1 MSDLDAVTRIEL
13 TPVNVPF
20 KAIVRQAMLAGA
32 GGLGM
37 AIPSDEPWLGG
48 DFVICR
54 LETGNGTT
62 GLGEAYIWLPETG
75 QTTGQIIDVIKVA
88 LHRYVIGE
96 NPGNFKKIKARMDV
110 NVARNEVAKGLLDI
124 ALYDLVGKLTNKPV
138 HEIIGGKRCET
149 LPLAALVP
157 LGKLESMVEYALVF
171 KEMGYKTLR
180 VKLGTSIQDDATI
193 MAAIRDAVGPKIR
206 LRVDYNQAYAV
217 PDAITA
223 IQAIEPFDIDVA
235 EQPVAM
241 DDYLGMKTVQERV
254 KTPLM
259 AHEGCFTFKDF
270 VILAHIGAVR
280 VLGLNSE
287 RPGGMTAALDCIK
300 YAHGLG
306 FGTVIH
312 NQPLGIASAMLAHLA
327 CVTWDVLGHDVELFG
342 DMMWEDDLIK
352 KPLPCKRGRMIVPSE
367 AGYGVAL
374 DEDALQKYATSP
386 TIEIE

>member
-1 MSDLDAVTRIEL
+1 MSDLDTVTRIEL

-259 AHEGCFTFKDF
+259 AHEGCL
-270 VILAHIGAVR
+270 VLAAT
-280 VLGLNSE
+280 NE
-287 RPGGMTAALDCIK
+287 
-300 YAHGLG
+300 GLG
-306 FGTVIH
+306 TCWVGYFDEEKVKSVLNVPARSRIVAIT
-312 NQPLGIASAMLAHLA
+312 PLGYPDEEPKPTSRKAIDEIAFLN
-327 CVTWDVLGHDVELFG
+327 E
-342 DMMWEDDLIK
+342 
-352 KPLPCKRGRMIVPSE
+352 
-367 AGYGVAL
+367 YGA
-374 DEDALQKYATSP
+374 KYVS
-386 TIEIE
+386 